1 MDEQSRTDKDIL
13 KKGIKRLAICLVLMF
28 LGPTLVH
35 LTLSNDDK
43 PLYIPLLIVSI
54 LLCILAIVMLFIG
67 LNTIM
72 DSMFK
77 RKNYNS
83 IINKIELIRSKNNIN
98 WMNLLRLAFK
108 YAPNEANKI
117 IKKINAD
124 DKKISKQLQKLQD

>member
-77 RKNYNS
+77 
-83 IINKIELIRSKNNIN
+83 
-98 WMNLLRLAFK
+98 
-108 YAPNEANKI
+108 
-117 IKKINAD
+117 KK
-124 DKKISKQLQKLQD
+124 KQE